1 MRVNLN
7 LGSDWGRP
15 SAAPPKVSDKTTPAP
30 PNHTESSA
38 TIKSSDGE
46 PLLSGR
52 MRSVVPDS
60 EHPVDQNPTKAKT
73 PQKIPLGIIF

>member
-1 MRVNLN
+1 
-7 LGSDWGRP
+7 
-15 SAAPPKVSDKTTPAP
+15 
-30 PNHTESSA
+30 
-38 TIKSSDGE
+38 
-46 PLLSGR
+46 